1 MEFILLISGVLGTQV
16 HEDTVIAVLIVAA
29 RLHIAPD
36 HDIPYVVDGDAS
48 DLPQGVFP
56 DGLVAE
62 YEAFGF
68 HFTASRAARQMASGA
83 VSASASPKSWVLSS
97 VLNSTRHGPGK

>member
-36 HDIPYVVDGDAS
+36 HPSARRFAELLVLLERDA
-48 DLPQGVFP
+48 LAGGVCV
-56 DGLVAE
+56 G
-62 YEAFGF
+62 
-68 HFTASRAARQMASGA
+68 
-83 VSASASPKSWVLSS
+83 
-97 VLNSTRHGPGK
+97 